1 MINTTVDPDG
11 SNSALAFPVLFKM
24 IRFAK
29 IILPAGLGGL
39 ALGLLTLPAPAAQ
52 PVAVPANLPLYFEAG
67 QGQANVPAQFIARG
81 HNYQFLISPT
91 ETQIVLRKTT
101 AESAVVRM
109 QFVGANAQAPVSGDA
124 ELPGKINH
132 LTGNDPAQWR
142 VGLATFAKVRVGGLY
157 PGVNLVYYGNQQQ
170 LEYDFDIAP
179 GANPQAIAMHFDGVD
194 KISIA
199 PQGELILSLA
209 GGEIRQPKP
218 VIYQTIRGVRRG
230 IAGDY
235 RLVDTHTV
243 AFTIGQY
250 DRSRPLVIDPLLS
263 YSTYIGGSAGD
274 TAWAVTL
281 DTNGNVYI
289 AGQTFSKQFSTN
301 ESFSTAGAFQTN
313 FAGGKL
319 TGDAF
324 VSKLD
329 AASGYPVYI
338 TYLGGS
344 NDDGAVSIAVDGAGN
359 AYVTGFTDSPDFPVT
374 NSIPGGVPGLPNSTN
389 ISGTFSKS
397 FGSYPVDAFVT
408 ELGPSGSNLV
418 YSTYLGG
425 SGMDSGMGIAVD
437 SAGNAYV
444 TGVTYSTNFPVINA
458 IPYPGRTNL
467 FFDHLACT
475 NSIYFNANAFITKIG
490 PGGTNLVYS
499 SYFGGTNFDEGKGI
513 AVDNYGNVYVTGFT
527 ASTNF
532 PTLNAVVQQM
542 VWTNV
547 VGTNQISITNSL
559 NGYLLNGSTT
569 NKTPRFDAFVAKFD
583 STGTN
588 LLYSTFLGGTNND
601 VANGIA
607 VDTNGNAY
615 VTGWTTSTN
624 FPNTAGLYSFVSTN
638 ISLNILATNVFLTKI
653 TNAIGTTNVGIAWSA
668 VFGGEGADIGYGVA
682 VDPAGNVFVT
692 GSASSTNFPTYN
704 VPGLMSSTNSGK
716 SDAFVIAFTNTT
728 ANTIALLYSGYL
740 GGKENDFG
748 YGIAVDANDNAYVV
762 GQTLSTNFPTFNGE
776 FTSRNGTNDA
786 FLTKIM
792 WTVPPPEIG
801 TQPISQTNA
810 VGSSVT
816 FSISG
821 TTNDVAP
828 PYFFQWQDGTNLV
841 TVTVTNVLDG
851 TTNVVTVT
859 NLMDGENIS
868 GATNITLTITN
879 AQMTNSG
886 FYYQVIVT
894 NYGGSVTSSP
904 AFLWVTNVPPE
915 ITLQPISQTNGVG
928 TTVTLAVTAT
938 GTVPLSYQWQDGTNL
953 VTMTVTNVLDGATN
967 VVTVTNLVDA
977 RNISSATN
985 FTLTITNVQTTN
997 SGFYYQVIV
1006 TNFGGSVTSSVA
1018 SLTVL
1023 SSPEIF
1029 VQPIGQTNAVG
1040 STAAFTVTA
1049 IGTVPLR
1056 YQWWVNGTNLVKN
1069 GTIKNGPTIKGATTN
1084 VLIISNVQT
1093 NNSGNYTVVITN
1105 IAGSVTSS
1113 NAFLKVTN
1121 VPPTITLQPT
1131 SQTNGVG
1138 TTVKFAV
1145 TATGTAPF
1153 FYQWQVGTNLVTATV
1168 TNVLNGITNVVT
1180 VTNLVNGENIS
1191 GATTTNLTIKNVQTT
1206 NGGYYQVIVIN
1217 YGGSVTSSV
1226 ASLTVLSSPVI
1237 FVQPIGQTNAVG
1249 SNVSFTVTAI
1259 GTVPLKYQWWLNGTN
1274 LVKNGTIKNGSTI
1287 SGATTTNLTIK
1298 NAQTNNSGNYTV
1310 VVTNIA
1316 GSVTS
1321 SNAFLKVTNIPP
1333 AITVQPTNMT
1343 VGVGSKATFAVTA
1356 TGTAPLSYQWQVD
1369 GTNLVNGSIKN
1380 GAAISGATTANLTIK
1395 NAQTNNS
1402 GNYTVIV
1409 TNYGGSVTSSN
1420 AFLTVASLPM
1430 ITVQPTNQALAVGS
1444 KATFTVTAVGTAPLS
1459 YQWQVNGT
1467 NLVNGSIKNGP
1478 TISGATTASLTIK
1491 NAQTNNSGNYTVVVT
1506 NIAGTVTS
1514 SNAVLT
1520 VASSPVIVMQPSN
1533 QAMAVGATATFTVTA
1548 VGTAP
1553 LSYQWRVNGMNLVN
1567 GGYIGGATTNVLTIS
1582 NAQTTNSGSYTVI
1595 VANSVGSVTSSN
1607 ALLMVT
1613 NVPPGITV
1621 QPTSQTVA
1629 VGSTVTFSVYGTGT
1643 SPFFFQWQKNGT
1655 DLTDGTTISGSTI
1668 SGSTNFILTI
1678 TDAQTN
1684 DSGNYVL
1691 IVTNYGGS
1699 VTSSVAVLTVAS
1711 SPVIVT
1717 QPTNQVLAVGS
1728 NATFAVTA
1736 VGILPLSYQWQVNG
1750 TNLVDGTNL
1759 VTGGVFSGST
1769 SNVLT
1774 ITDVQTNDSG
1784 DYTVIVTNI
1793 AGSVISSNAVL
1804 TVATSP
1810 VIVTQPTNQ
1819 AVALGSNATFA
1830 VTAVGISPL
1839 SYQWQTNGVNLTDGG
1854 GISGST
1860 NNVLTIT
1867 DVQTNNSGTYTV
1879 VITNI
1884 AGSATS
1890 SNAVLTVAMS
1900 PVIVTQP
1907 TNQVLAVG
1915 STATLAV
1922 AAIGILPLS
1931 YQWQTNGVNLT
1942 DGGGIGGS
1950 TNNVLT
1956 ITDVQTN
1963 NSGTYTVII
1972 TNIAGMVT
1980 SSNAVLTV
1988 ASPPVIEIQ
1997 PTNQAMAVG
2006 STAILAV
2013 TAVGTEPLNYQWQIN
2028 GTNLVDGTDP
2038 VNGDI
2043 TSGST
2048 TNMLTISNA
2057 QTNNSGNYTVIVT
2070 NIAGSVTSSNAVLTV
2085 TNMPPTVTV
2094 QPMSQTVAVGTT
2106 VTFSVYG
2113 TGTSPFFF
2121 QWQKDG
2127 ANLVD
2132 GTTISGSTI
2141 SGSTNY
2147 MLTIS
2152 DAQMNDSGNYL
2163 LIVTNYGGSVTS
2175 SVAVL
2180 TVASSPVIVTQPTNQ
2195 VLAVGSNATFTVTAV
2210 GILPLS
2216 YQWQVNGT
2224 NLVDGTNLVNGD
2236 ITSGS
2241 TTANLIIS
2249 NVQTNNSATN
2259 YTVIV
2264 TNIAGSATSSNAILT
2279 VMIVPSP
2286 SFGNII
2292 AAGGGGFIL
2301 SGSGGG
2307 SNGIYYVLT
2316 SSNLLLPLTNWTPIA
2331 TNQFDSEGDFIFTN
2345 TAQTNAPQEFYLLQ
2359 MQ

>member
-1 MINTTVDPDG
+1 
-11 SNSALAFPVLFKM
+11 
-24 IRFAK
+24 
-29 IILPAGLGGL
+29 
-39 ALGLLTLPAPAAQ
+39 
-52 PVAVPANLPLYFEAG
+52 
-67 QGQANVPAQFIARG
+67 
-81 HNYQFLISPT
+81 
-91 ETQIVLRKTT
+91 
-101 AESAVVRM
+101 
-109 QFVGANAQAPVSGDA
+109 
-124 ELPGKINH
+124 
-132 LTGNDPAQWR
+132 
-142 VGLATFAKVRVGGLY
+142 
-157 PGVNLVYYGNQQQ
+157 
-170 LEYDFDIAP
+170 
-179 GANPQAIAMHFDGVD
+179 
-194 KISIA
+194 
-199 PQGELILSLA
+199 
-209 GGEIRQPKP
+209 
-218 VIYQTIRGVRRG
+218 
-230 IAGDY
+230 
-235 RLVDTHTV
+235 
-243 AFTIGQY
+243 
-250 DRSRPLVIDPLLS
+250 
-263 YSTYIGGSAGD
+263 
-274 TAWAVTL
+274 
-281 DTNGNVYI
+281 
-289 AGQTFSKQFSTN
+289 
-301 ESFSTAGAFQTN
+301 
-313 FAGGKL
+313 
-319 TGDAF
+319 
-324 VSKLD
+324 
-329 AASGYPVYI
+329 
-338 TYLGGS
+338 
-344 NDDGAVSIAVDGAGN
+344 
-359 AYVTGFTDSPDFPVT
+359 
-374 NSIPGGVPGLPNSTN
+374 
-389 ISGTFSKS
+389 
-397 FGSYPVDAFVT
+397 
-408 ELGPSGSNLV
+408 
-418 YSTYLGG
+418 
-425 SGMDSGMGIAVD
+425 
-437 SAGNAYV
+437 
-444 TGVTYSTNFPVINA
+444 
-458 IPYPGRTNL
+458 
-467 FFDHLACT
+467 
-475 NSIYFNANAFITKIG
+475 
-490 PGGTNLVYS
+490 
-499 SYFGGTNFDEGKGI
+499 
-513 AVDNYGNVYVTGFT
+513 
-527 ASTNF
+527 
-532 PTLNAVVQQM
+532 
-542 VWTNV
+542 
-547 VGTNQISITNSL
+547 
-559 NGYLLNGSTT
+559 
-569 NKTPRFDAFVAKFD
+569 
-583 STGTN
+583 
-588 LLYSTFLGGTNND
+588 
-601 VANGIA
+601 
-607 VDTNGNAY
+607 
-615 VTGWTTSTN
+615 
-624 FPNTAGLYSFVSTN
+624 
-638 ISLNILATNVFLTKI
+638 
-653 TNAIGTTNVGIAWSA
+653 
-668 VFGGEGADIGYGVA
+668 
-682 VDPAGNVFVT
+682 
-692 GSASSTNFPTYN
+692 
-704 VPGLMSSTNSGK
+704 
-716 SDAFVIAFTNTT
+716 
-728 ANTIALLYSGYL
+728 
-740 GGKENDFG
+740 
-748 YGIAVDANDNAYVV
+748 
-762 GQTLSTNFPTFNGE
+762 
-776 FTSRNGTNDA
+776 
-786 FLTKIM
+786 
-792 WTVPPPEIG
+792 
-801 TQPISQTNA
+801 
-810 VGSSVT
+810 
-816 FSISG
+816 
-821 TTNDVAP
+821 
-828 PYFFQWQDGTNLV
+828 
-841 TVTVTNVLDG
+841 
-851 TTNVVTVT
+851 
-859 NLMDGENIS
+859 
-868 GATNITLTITN
+868 
-879 AQMTNSG
+879 
-886 FYYQVIVT
+886 
-894 NYGGSVTSSP
+894 
-904 AFLWVTNVPPE
+904 
-915 ITLQPISQTNGVG
+915 
-928 TTVTLAVTAT
+928 
-938 GTVPLSYQWQDGTNL
+938 
-953 VTMTVTNVLDGATN
+953 
-967 VVTVTNLVDA
+967 
-977 RNISSATN
+977 
-985 FTLTITNVQTTN
+985 
-997 SGFYYQVIV
+997 
-1006 TNFGGSVTSSVA
+1006 
-1018 SLTVL
+1018 
-1023 SSPEIF
+1023 
-1029 VQPIGQTNAVG
+1029 
-1040 STAAFTVTA
+1040 
-1049 IGTVPLR
+1049 
-1056 YQWWVNGTNLVKN
+1056 
-1069 GTIKNGPTIKGATTN
+1069 
-1084 VLIISNVQT
+1084 
-1093 NNSGNYTVVITN
+1093 
-1105 IAGSVTSS
+1105 
-1113 NAFLKVTN
+1113 
-1121 VPPTITLQPT
+1121 
-1131 SQTNGVG
+1131 
-1138 TTVKFAV
+1138 
-1145 TATGTAPF
+1145 
-1153 FYQWQVGTNLVTATV
+1153 
-1168 TNVLNGITNVVT
+1168 
-1180 VTNLVNGENIS
+1180 
-1191 GATTTNLTIKNVQTT
+1191 
-1206 NGGYYQVIVIN
+1206 
-1217 YGGSVTSSV
+1217 
-1226 ASLTVLSSPVI
+1226 
-1237 FVQPIGQTNAVG
+1237 
-1249 SNVSFTVTAI
+1249 
-1259 GTVPLKYQWWLNGTN
+1259 
-1274 LVKNGTIKNGSTI
+1274 
-1287 SGATTTNLTIK
+1287 
-1298 NAQTNNSGNYTV
+1298 
-1310 VVTNIA
+1310 
-1316 GSVTS
+1316 
-1321 SNAFLKVTNIPP
+1321 
-1333 AITVQPTNMT
+1333 
-1343 VGVGSKATFAVTA
+1343 
-1356 TGTAPLSYQWQVD
+1356 
-1369 GTNLVNGSIKN
+1369 
-1380 GAAISGATTANLTIK
+1380 
-1395 NAQTNNS
+1395 
-1402 GNYTVIV
+1402 
-1409 TNYGGSVTSSN
+1409 
-1420 AFLTVASLPM
+1420 LPM

-1879 VITNI
+1879 
-1884 AGSATS
+1884 
-1890 SNAVLTVAMS
+1890 
-1900 PVIVTQP
+1900 
-1907 TNQVLAVG
+1907 
-1915 STATLAV
+1915 
-1922 AAIGILPLS
+1922 
-1931 YQWQTNGVNLT
+1931 
-1942 DGGGIGGS
+1942 
-1950 TNNVLT
+1950 
-1956 ITDVQTN
+1956 
-1963 NSGTYTVII
+1963 II

>member
-1 MINTTVDPDG
+1 
-11 SNSALAFPVLFKM
+11 
-24 IRFAK
+24 
-29 IILPAGLGGL
+29 
-39 ALGLLTLPAPAAQ
+39 
-52 PVAVPANLPLYFEAG
+52 
-67 QGQANVPAQFIARG
+67 
-81 HNYQFLISPT
+81 
-91 ETQIVLRKTT
+91 
-101 AESAVVRM
+101 
-109 QFVGANAQAPVSGDA
+109 
-124 ELPGKINH
+124 
-132 LTGNDPAQWR
+132 
-142 VGLATFAKVRVGGLY
+142 
-157 PGVNLVYYGNQQQ
+157 
-170 LEYDFDIAP
+170 
-179 GANPQAIAMHFDGVD
+179 
-194 KISIA
+194 
-199 PQGELILSLA
+199 
-209 GGEIRQPKP
+209 
-218 VIYQTIRGVRRG
+218 
-230 IAGDY
+230 
-235 RLVDTHTV
+235 
-243 AFTIGQY
+243 
-250 DRSRPLVIDPLLS
+250 
-263 YSTYIGGSAGD
+263 
-274 TAWAVTL
+274 
-281 DTNGNVYI
+281 
-289 AGQTFSKQFSTN
+289 
-301 ESFSTAGAFQTN
+301 
-313 FAGGKL
+313 
-319 TGDAF
+319 
-324 VSKLD
+324 
-329 AASGYPVYI
+329 
-338 TYLGGS
+338 
-344 NDDGAVSIAVDGAGN
+344 
-359 AYVTGFTDSPDFPVT
+359 
-374 NSIPGGVPGLPNSTN
+374 
-389 ISGTFSKS
+389 
-397 FGSYPVDAFVT
+397 
-408 ELGPSGSNLV
+408 
-418 YSTYLGG
+418 
-425 SGMDSGMGIAVD
+425 
-437 SAGNAYV
+437 
-444 TGVTYSTNFPVINA
+444 
-458 IPYPGRTNL
+458 
-467 FFDHLACT
+467 
-475 NSIYFNANAFITKIG
+475 
-490 PGGTNLVYS
+490 
-499 SYFGGTNFDEGKGI
+499 
-513 AVDNYGNVYVTGFT
+513 
-527 ASTNF
+527 
-532 PTLNAVVQQM
+532 
-542 VWTNV
+542 
-547 VGTNQISITNSL
+547 
-559 NGYLLNGSTT
+559 
-569 NKTPRFDAFVAKFD
+569 
-583 STGTN
+583 
-588 LLYSTFLGGTNND
+588 
-601 VANGIA
+601 
-607 VDTNGNAY
+607 
-615 VTGWTTSTN
+615 
-624 FPNTAGLYSFVSTN
+624 
-638 ISLNILATNVFLTKI
+638 
-653 TNAIGTTNVGIAWSA
+653 
-668 VFGGEGADIGYGVA
+668 
-682 VDPAGNVFVT
+682 
-692 GSASSTNFPTYN
+692 
-704 VPGLMSSTNSGK
+704 
-716 SDAFVIAFTNTT
+716 
-728 ANTIALLYSGYL
+728 
-740 GGKENDFG
+740 
-748 YGIAVDANDNAYVV
+748 
-762 GQTLSTNFPTFNGE
+762 
-776 FTSRNGTNDA
+776 
-786 FLTKIM
+786 
-792 WTVPPPEIG
+792 
-801 TQPISQTNA
+801 
-810 VGSSVT
+810 
-816 FSISG
+816 
-821 TTNDVAP
+821 
-828 PYFFQWQDGTNLV
+828 
-841 TVTVTNVLDG
+841 
-851 TTNVVTVT
+851 
-859 NLMDGENIS
+859 
-868 GATNITLTITN
+868 
-879 AQMTNSG
+879 
-886 FYYQVIVT
+886 
-894 NYGGSVTSSP
+894 
-904 AFLWVTNVPPE
+904 
-915 ITLQPISQTNGVG
+915 
-928 TTVTLAVTAT
+928 
-938 GTVPLSYQWQDGTNL
+938 
-953 VTMTVTNVLDGATN
+953 
-967 VVTVTNLVDA
+967 
-977 RNISSATN
+977 
-985 FTLTITNVQTTN
+985 
-997 SGFYYQVIV
+997 
-1006 TNFGGSVTSSVA
+1006 
-1018 SLTVL
+1018 
-1023 SSPEIF
+1023 
-1029 VQPIGQTNAVG
+1029 
-1040 STAAFTVTA
+1040 
-1049 IGTVPLR
+1049 
-1056 YQWWVNGTNLVKN
+1056 
-1069 GTIKNGPTIKGATTN
+1069 
-1084 VLIISNVQT
+1084 
-1093 NNSGNYTVVITN
+1093 
-1105 IAGSVTSS
+1105 
-1113 NAFLKVTN
+1113 
-1121 VPPTITLQPT
+1121 
-1131 SQTNGVG
+1131 
-1138 TTVKFAV
+1138 
-1145 TATGTAPF
+1145 
-1153 FYQWQVGTNLVTATV
+1153 
-1168 TNVLNGITNVVT
+1168 
-1180 VTNLVNGENIS
+1180 
-1191 GATTTNLTIKNVQTT
+1191 
-1206 NGGYYQVIVIN
+1206 
-1217 YGGSVTSSV
+1217 
-1226 ASLTVLSSPVI
+1226 
-1237 FVQPIGQTNAVG
+1237 
-1249 SNVSFTVTAI
+1249 
-1259 GTVPLKYQWWLNGTN
+1259 
-1274 LVKNGTIKNGSTI
+1274 
-1287 SGATTTNLTIK
+1287 
-1298 NAQTNNSGNYTV
+1298 
-1310 VVTNIA
+1310 
-1316 GSVTS
+1316 
-1321 SNAFLKVTNIPP
+1321 
-1333 AITVQPTNMT
+1333 
-1343 VGVGSKATFAVTA
+1343 
-1356 TGTAPLSYQWQVD
+1356 LSYQWQVD